1 MKKVDKEILELS
13 NFLWE
18 QEIASMKNSF
28 HRDYTEL
35 IEVLDPLIKS
45 GKVLYSDFIEMM
57 ANYLEEY
64 APNEEHDT
72 LEERSKAIDKVIK
85 ELVEYYKQF

>member
-18 QEIASMKNSF
+18 QEIASMNKCF

-35 IEVLDPLIKS
+35 IAVLDPLIKS
-45 GKVLYSDFIEMM
+45 GKVLYPDFIEIM
-57 ANYLEEY
+57 AEGIEKY
-64 APNEEHDT
+64 APTGENDT

>member
-18 QEIASMKNSF
+18 QEIASMKNCF

-35 IEVLDPLIKS
+35 IAVLDPLIKS
-45 GKVLYSDFIEMM
+45 GKVLYPDFIEMM
-57 ANYLEEY
+57 AKGIEKY
-64 APNEEHDT
+64 APTGGNDT

>member
-13 NFLWE
+13 NFLWK
-18 QEIASMKNSF
+18 QEVISMKNSP

-45 GKVLYSDFIEMM
+45 GKVLYPDFIEMI
-57 ANYLEEY
+57 ANYLEKY
-64 APNEEHDT
+64 APDGEPDT
-72 LEERSKAIDKVIK
+72 PKERSKAIDKVIK

>member
-45 GKVLYSDFIEMM
+45 GKVLYPDFIEMM
-57 ANYLEEY
+57 ANGIEKCAPTEE
-64 APNEEHDT
+64 NDT

>member
-18 QEIASMKNSF
+18 QEIASMNKCF
-28 HRDYTEL
+28 YRDYTEL
-35 IEVLDPLIKS
+35 IAVLGPLIKS
-45 GKVLYSDFIEMM
+45 GKVLYPDFIEMI
-57 ANYLEEY
+57 AESIEKY
-64 APNEEHDT
+64 APTGGNDT

>member
-45 GKVLYSDFIEMM
+45 GKVLYPDFMEMM
-57 ANYLEEY
+57 ANYLEKY
-64 APNEEHDT
+64 APTGGNDT
-72 LEERSKAIDKVIK
+72 LEERSKAVDKVIK

>member
-18 QEIASMKNSF
+18 QEIASMNNSF

-35 IEVLDPLIKS
+35 IAVLDPLIKS
-45 GKVLYSDFIEMM
+45 GKVLYPDFIEMM
-57 ANYLEEY
+57 AEGIEKY
-64 APNEEHDT
+64 APTGENDT
-72 LEERSKAIDKVIK
+72 LKERSKAIDKVIK

>member
-18 QEIASMKNSF
+18 QEIASMNNYF

-35 IEVLDPLIKS
+35 IAVLDPLIKS
-45 GKVLYSDFIEMM
+45 GKVLYPDFIEIM
-57 ANYLEEY
+57 AEGIEKY
-64 APNEEHDT
+64 APTEGNDT

>member
-1 MKKVDKEILELS
+1 MKEVDKEVLELS

-18 QEIASMKNSF
+18 QEVASMNNHF

-35 IEVLDPLIKS
+35 IAVLDPLIKS
-45 GKVLYSDFIEMM
+45 GKVLYPDFMEMM
-57 ANYLEEY
+57 AKGIEKY
-64 APNEEHDT
+64 APTGENDT
-72 LEERSKAIDKVIK
+72 LEERSKAVDKVIK

>member
-18 QEIASMKNSF
+18 QEIVSMNNSS

-35 IEVLDPLIKS
+35 IAVLDPLIKS
-45 GKVLYSDFIEMM
+45 GKVLYPDFIEMM
-57 ANYLEEY
+57 AEGIEKYTPTGEN
-64 APNEEHDT
+64 DT

>member
-45 GKVLYSDFIEMM
+45 GKVLYPDFMEMM
-57 ANYLEEY
+57 ANYLEKY
-64 APNEEHDT
+64 APTGENDT
-72 LEERSKAIDKVIK
+72 LEERSKAVDKVIK